1 MFASEPSYKLPVIP
15 TQFLSTRQDHT
26 YSCRQLHIA
35 ERSDPLAH
43 HTAFQAIF
51 LGDSFLAPGRIII
64 LLSTYHVM
72 YLSQP
77 RDLMT
82 SMSAGCSRS
91 TTFLP
96 IPDSLAPLP
105 PFQSDNLNDNRRS
118 VDLDSYSLQSPP
130 EGDYDPM
137 HEFSP
142 TRFVHPAT
150 LVSPDPYAHA
160 MTTSEGRSMSRLFRS
175 QHFQEV
181 WDKLD
186 PGSVETRPPHPY
198 TELIK
203 LCILKRH
210 EGKLTLIQLY
220 HDLEAKFPHFAASP
234 KGAGW
239 KVSITAPL
247 LNHFSLSCSIKPLT
261 RRFSSPP
268 QNTLRHNLSTQ
279 PYFIKLER
287 EHGQLGKG
295 HYWAYCPDLEK
306 PTSLAQSSLVQ
317 LTSLWPPSAS
327 SSSLSPRDEGTRTLS
342 SATEFQRGPE
352 PYRRHGEASSLP
364 RYRVAEGTRESY
376 DLPNSY
382 RRSMHEHHRVGVPRT
397 TFSSFHARRLS
408 SPVRNLRPLEDR
420 EMRTVSSRITR
431 LRSATIS
438 TLSRPSPVALTPPA
452 GYEHRRPSLHY
463 PSSSSS
469 ISPYAEDLDR
479 DDDELMR
486 PSLPDLPAAPARSLS
501 DWYLNNPI
509 PRRMSSASSAGSSA
523 HSRHARSSTPRAFQ
537 SFMLPET

>member
-1 MFASEPSYKLPVIP
+1 
-15 TQFLSTRQDHT
+15 
-26 YSCRQLHIA
+26 
-35 ERSDPLAH
+35 
-43 HTAFQAIF
+43 
-51 LGDSFLAPGRIII
+51 
-64 LLSTYHVM
+64 
-72 YLSQP
+72 
-77 RDLMT
+77 
-82 SMSAGCSRS
+82 MSAGCSRS

-105 PFQSDNLNDNRRS
+105 PFRNGNLNDNRRS
-118 VDLDSYSLQSPP
+118 LDFDSYSLQSPP

-137 HEFSP
+137 HDFSP
-142 TRFVHPAT
+142 TRFGHPAT

-239 KVSITAPL
+239 K
-247 LNHFSLSCSIKPLT
+247 
-261 RRFSSPP
+261 
-268 QNTLRHNLSTQ
+268 NTLRHNLSTQ

-306 PTSLAQSSLVQ
+306 PTSLAQSSIVQ
-317 LTSLWPPSAS
+317 LSSLWPPSAS
-327 SSSLSPRDEGTRTLS
+327 ASSLSPPDEGTHTLS

-376 DLPNSY
+376 DLPNPY
-382 RRSMHEHHRVGVPRT
+382 RRSMHEHHRAGVPRT
-397 TFSSFHARRLS
+397 TSSSIHARRLS

-469 ISPYAEDLDR
+469 ISPYEEVLDR

-523 HSRHARSSTPRAFQ
+523 HSRHACSSTPRPFQ